1 MGWLCKD
8 LCVVTIW
15 QRQTLQNQFFLN
27 RNQPDIFKRHACIN
41 ESDMKSIN
49 NNAPVKCSKTVIIS
63 ANSEKVWA
71 VLTDISNWPAWQT
84 DISKSFLHGDL
95 KPGRNFNWTSGGA
108 NILSTIHTVEP
119 FSYFG
124 WTGKAVGLFAV
135 HNWILMET
143 SGQTIVTVEESM
155 EGFLAVLLRK
165 SLNRNLEKGMHNWL
179 ALLKQAC
186 EKKQAIPA

>member
-1 MGWLCKD
+1 M
-8 LCVVTIW
+8 
-15 QRQTLQNQFFLN
+15 
-27 RNQPDIFKRHACIN
+27 KRIN
-41 ESDMKSIN
+41 SS
-49 NNAPVKCSKTVIIS
+49 APVKCSKTVIIS

-95 KPGRNFNWTSGGA
+95 KPGRTFNWKSGGA
-108 NILSTIHTVEP
+108 TILSTIHTVEP